1 MRTPSQKPNPLAEMF
16 RSHQEEINKYKWI
29 ESEKA
34 GSDIGWE
41 RAANEWMRLH
51 FPGWKR
57 SRWDQLV
64 REALRAEQGRN

>member
-1 MRTPSQKPNPLAEMF
+1 MKLQSRKQNTLAEMF
-16 RSHQEEINKYKWI
+16 RSQQEEINKYKWI

-34 GSDIGWE
+34 GRDIGWE
-41 RAANEWMRLH
+41 QAAHEWMRQH

-57 SRWDQLV
+57 SSWNQLV